1 MERTGIASPWR
12 SSPADGAAVRAA
24 YAERQLH
31 SGFGRLRSSEADPRV
46 PTPILAPGCIPSL
59 PPVHVPLRAHS
70 AALRACAAAPAC
82 ILAPHDKM
90 SSDLSIPASVHAGIA
105 PGRILSLLRER
116 ILLPRV
122 LTLLHPCGGAPCCS
136 RTWTSQCTYP
146 ACPAP
151 LPPRR
156 AHAIPSPAPTTT
168 YSVPLLCMSAGDH
181 PRVSAG
187 AHEFYNVTRQRTL
200 IRQHPLPSLHTHRQ
214 PPNT

>member
-1 MERTGIASPWR
+1 VHVLLPR
-12 SSPADGAAVRAA
+12 VRACSA
-24 YAERQLH
+24 APRAPSRAFCH
-31 SGFGRLRSSEADPRV
+31 RLFEHVSSVRWCQAHC
-46 PTPILAPGCIPSL
+46 GSPSL
-59 PPVHVPLRAHS
+59 LPRACS
-70 AALRACAAAPAC
+70 AAHTCVFCTAPA
-82 ILAPHDKM
+82 
-90 SSDLSIPASVHAGIA
+90 
-105 PGRILSLLRER
+105 
-116 ILLPRV
+116 RV

-136 RTWTSQCTYP
+136 RTWTFQCTFP

-200 IRQHPLPSLHTHRQ
+200 IRPHPLPSLHTHRQ

>member
-24 YAERQLH
+24 CAERQLH

-59 PPVHVPLRAHS
+59 PPVRVPLRARS

-90 SSDLSIPASVHAGIA
+90 SSVLSIPASVHAGIA
-105 PGRILSLLRER
+105 PGRILSLLRVR
-116 ILLPRV
+116 ILLRARSAAPRVCMLCCPACALATAPARV

-136 RTWTSQCTYP
+136 RTWTFQCTYP

-181 PRVSAG
+181 PR
-187 AHEFYNVTRQRTL
+187 
-200 IRQHPLPSLHTHRQ
+200 
-214 PPNT
+214 